1 MKKILVIG
9 AGGQI
14 GSDLVPILRE
24 KYGNNNVVSAGYE
37 NDLPLQLTQNGP
49 YTYLDVR
56 DKKHIEETIFEYK
69 IDTIFNLASIL
80 SALAEKEFLLSY
92 EVNFTGLINILEA
105 SKSNNVKQV
114 MLVSSIAAF
123 GTNTPHELTPN
134 DTIQNPNTIYG
145 ISKVFTELLG
155 NYYAEKKGLDVRG
168 IRLPGVISWKREPT
182 AGTTDYAV
190 DIFYKA
196 ILEKKYTCFL
206 HENTKLPMIYM
217 PDAIDALINLLNAD
231 ISALK
236 HKVDFNISSMSFTPN
251 ELANLI
257 KERIPE
263 FNILYEI
270 DPLRQS
276 IADSWPNSLDDSV
289 ARKEWNWSPKYH
301 INDMIDD
308 MLFNLNIKL
317 NKK

>member
-14 GSDLVPILRE
+14 GSDLVPVLQ
-24 KYGNNNVVSAGYE
+24 KTFGFNNVISAGYQ
-37 NDLPLQLTQNGP
+37 NDLPDHIINKGL
-49 YTYLDVR
+49 YTYIDIR
-56 DKKHIEETIFEYK
+56 NKKQIEKNIQKYN

-80 SALAEKEFLLSY
+80 SALAEKEYLLSY

-123 GTNTPHELTPN
+123 GSYTPKEMTPN

-145 ISKVFTELLG
+145 ISKVFTELIG
-155 NYYAEKKGLDVRG
+155 NYYSDKKGIDVRG

-196 ILEKKYTCFL
+196 ILEKEYTCFL
-206 HENTKLPMIYM
+206 DKNTKLPMIYM
-217 PDAIDALINLLNAD
+217 PDAINALVNLLNAEK
-231 ISALK
+231 SQLK
-236 HKVDFNISSMSFTPN
+236 HKVDFNINSMSFTPK
-251 ELANLI
+251 ELAKSI
-257 KERIPE
+257 KERIPD
-263 FNILYEI
+263 FKMLYKI

-276 IADSWPNSLDDSV
+276 IADSWPNSLDDNI
-289 ARKEWNWSPKYH
+289 AKEEWNWKAKYN
-301 INDMIDD
+301 INQMVDD
-308 MLFNLNIKL
+308 MLYNLKLKL
-317 NKK
+317 NK

>member
-14 GSDLVPILRE
+14 GSDLVPVLQ
-24 KYGNNNVVSAGYE
+24 KTFGFNNVISAGYQ
-37 NDLPLQLTQNGP
+37 NDLPDHIINKGP
-49 YTYLDVR
+49 YTYIDIR
-56 DKKHIEETIFEYK
+56 NKKQIEKNIQKYN

-80 SALAEKEFLLSY
+80 SALAEKEYLLSY

-123 GTNTPHELTPN
+123 GSYTPKEMTPN

-145 ISKVFTELLG
+145 ISKVFTELIG
-155 NYYAEKKGLDVRG
+155 NYYSDKKGIDVRG

-196 ILEKKYTCFL
+196 ILEKEYTCFL
-206 HENTKLPMIYM
+206 DKNTKLPMIYM
-217 PDAIDALINLLNAD
+217 PDAINALVNLLNAEK
-231 ISALK
+231 SQLK
-236 HKVDFNISSMSFTPN
+236 HKVDFNINSMSFTPK
-251 ELANLI
+251 ELAKSI
-257 KERIPE
+257 KERIPD
-263 FNILYEI
+263 FKMLYKI

-276 IADSWPNSLDDSV
+276 IADSWPNSLDDNI
-289 ARKEWNWSPKYH
+289 AKEEWNWKAKYN
-301 INDMIDD
+301 INQMVDD
-308 MLFNLNIKL
+308 MLYNLKLKL
-317 NKK
+317 NK

>member
-56 DKKHIEETIFEYK
+56 DKKHIEETICEYK
-69 IDTIFNLASIL
+69 IDTVFNLASIL

-190 DIFYKA
+190 DIFHEA
-196 ILEKKYTCFL
+196 IKNGEYTCFL
-206 HENTKLPMIYM
+206 SEDRTLPMMYM
-217 PDAIDALINLLNAD
+217 DDAIKATIGIMEAPCEKIKIRTSYNL
-231 ISALK
+231 
-236 HKVDFNISSMSFTPN
+236 SSSV
-251 ELANLI
+251 
-257 KERIPE
+257 RICT
-263 FNILYEI
+263 
-270 DPLRQS
+270 RT
-276 IADSWPNSLDDSV
+276 
-289 ARKEWNWSPKYH
+289 ARRFF
-301 INDMIDD
+301 
-308 MLFNLNIKL
+308 LL
-317 NKK
+317 